1 MTREASIPRRLQEPK
16 DPYTPKPP
24 SDFQQIFRALK
35 DYVANDPSHY
45 DTALDQLDTF
55 DFTDST
61 TTKQVYQWDLS
72 ALIAEQ
78 SEVVDPAVVDQA
90 RTTMRTV
97 LDDWFDDRTSSHPGV
112 LHYQEQLGF
121 VLPTKDDFAEFIR
134 NHPPIGED
142 QGQLND
148 IFTSWR
154 DAYCDMRLR
163 QADAEVFPAG
173 RELARAL
180 RVAGVDRIDFA
191 EQWQTKDSIAEAIG
205 AAKSNTDEQARQLD
219 TFRRQDMEQSVLC
232 RQCFLYGSLEELAAD
247 LRQFYMPFG
256 SEMDEEVLQ
265 QVILDPL
272 KKHSIPELAVRQY
285 EQFRQ
290 TNGYEYEC
298 PWLEEIKR
306 WSVIKAGTHEDDSYI
321 YQVEL
326 SSQADT
332 DRFAVYC
339 GKSSTGGDVAHIS
352 LKPML
357 IPYEELRLM
366 THINDP
372 LTQDEFDQMRQQ
384 AERDGIEPTEFT
396 YDTETTRK
404 SIIQWSFPE
413 ETHTELMEILRTYGV
428 EVDHITGER
437 GSDLQRNF
445 GFALVREV
453 RETLHSE
460 ADDGEG
466 NNNVTTTYRIKMPE
480 KYSLEI
486 TNPSED
492 TVAKIGALSRLISRR
507 SL

>member
-1 MTREASIPRRLQEPK
+1 MTREISIPRRLQEPK

-24 SDFQQIFRALK
+24 SDCQQIFKTLK

-45 DTALDQLDTF
+45 NTALAQLDTF
-55 DFTDST
+55 DFTGSA

-78 SEVVDPAVVDQA
+78 SEVADPAVVDQA

-97 LDDWFDDRTSSHPGV
+97 LDGWFDDHTSSCPDV

-134 NHPPIGED
+134 NHPQIGED
-142 QGQLND
+142 QLQLND

-191 EQWQTKDSIAEAIG
+191 EQWQTKDGIAEAVG
-205 AAKSNTDEQARQLD
+205 AAKSNTDDQARQLD
-219 TFRRQDMEQSVLC
+219 TSRRQNMEQSVLC
-232 RQCFLYGSLEELAAD
+232 RQCFLYSSLEELAAD

-256 SEMDEEVLQ
+256 SEMDKEVLQ
-265 QVILDPL
+265 RVILDPL
-272 KKHSIPELAVRQY
+272 KRHSIPELAVRQY

-298 PWLEEIKR
+298 PWLEEIKC

-321 YQVEL
+321 YQIEL
-326 SSQADT
+326 ASQEDT

-372 LTQDEFDQMRQQ
+372 LTQDEFGQMRQQ
-384 AERDGIEPTEFT
+384 AGRNGIEPTEFT
-396 YDTETTRK
+396 YDTEVTRK
-404 SIIQWSFPE
+404 SITQWLFPE
-413 ETHTELMEILRTYGV
+413 ETHKELITILQAYGI
-428 EVDHITGER
+428 EVDYITGKL
-437 GSDLQRNF
+437 GSKLQRNF

-453 RETLHSE
+453 REALHSE

-466 NNNVTTTYRIKMPE
+466 NNDTITTYRIKMPE

-486 TNPSED
+486 ANPSKD
-492 TVAKIGALSRLISRR
+492 VVAKIGALSRLISRR

>member
-1 MTREASIPRRLQEPK
+1 MTHEIPIPGRLQELK
-16 DPYTPKPP
+16 DPHTPKQP
-24 SDFQQIFRALK
+24 SDCQQIFEVLK
-35 DYVANDPSHY
+35 SCVADDPSQY
-45 DTALDQLDTF
+45 DTALAQLDNL
-55 DFTDST
+55 DFADNATA
-61 TTKQVYQWDLS
+61 KQTYQWNLS
-72 ALIAEQ
+72 AVIAEQ
-78 SEVVDPAVVDQA
+78 SEAADPAVVDQA

-134 NHPPIGED
+134 NHPWIGED

-180 RVAGVDRIDFA
+180 RAAGVDRIDFA
-191 EQWQTKDSIAEAIG
+191 EQWQTKDGIAEAIG
-205 AAKSNTDEQARQLD
+205 AAKGNTDDQARQLD
-219 TFRRQDMEQSVLC
+219 TSRRQNMEQSVLC
-232 RQCFLYGSLEELAAD
+232 RQCFLYDSLEKLAAD

-256 SEMDEEVLQ
+256 SEMDKEVLQ
-265 QVILDPL
+265 RVILDPL
-272 KKHSIPELAVRQY
+272 KRHSIPELAVRQY
-285 EQFRQ
+285 EQFQQ

-298 PWLEEIKR
+298 PWLEEIKC

-339 GKSSTGGDVAHIS
+339 DKSSTGGDVARIS

-372 LTQDEFDQMRQQ
+372 LTQNEFGQMRQQ
-384 AERDGIEPTEFT
+384 AERNGIEPTEFT
-396 YDTETTRK
+396 YDTEVTRK
-404 SIIQWSFPE
+404 SITQWLFPE
-413 ETHTELMEILRTYGV
+413 ETHKELITILQAYGI
-428 EVDHITGER
+428 EVDYITGKL
-437 GSDLQRNF
+437 GSKLERNF
-445 GFALVREV
+445 GFALVREA
-453 RETLHSE
+453 REALHSE

-466 NNNVTTTYRIKMPE
+466 SNNVTTTYRIKMPE

-486 TNPSED
+486 ANPSKD
-492 TVAKIGALSRLISRR
+492 VVAKIRALNRLMSRR

>member
-1 MTREASIPRRLQEPK
+1 MTRELPIPPRLQEPK
-16 DPYTPKPP
+16 GPHIPKQP
-24 SDFQQIFRALK
+24 SDCQQIFEVLK
-35 DYVANDPSHY
+35 SCVVNDPSQY
-45 DTALDQLDTF
+45 DAALAQLDNL
-55 DFTDST
+55 DFADNA
-61 TTKQVYQWDLS
+61 TTKQAYQWKLS

-78 SEVVDPAVVDQA
+78 SEAADPAVVDQA

-97 LDDWFDDRTSSHPGV
+97 LDDWFDDHTSSHPDV

-134 NHPPIGED
+134 NHPQIGED
-142 QGQLND
+142 QWQLND

-180 RVAGVDRIDFA
+180 RAAGVDRIDFA
-191 EQWQTKDSIAEAIG
+191 EQWQARDGIAEAIG

-219 TFRRQDMEQSVLC
+219 TSRRQDMEQSVLC
-232 RQCFLYGSLEELAAD
+232 HQCFLYDSLEKLAAD

-272 KKHSIPELAVRQY
+272 KRHSIPELAVRQY

-384 AERDGIEPTEFT
+384 AERNGIEPTEFT
-396 YDTETTRK
+396 YDTEVTRK
-404 SIIQWSFPE
+404 SITQWSFPE
-413 ETHTELMEILRTYGV
+413 ETHTELMEIFRTYGV
-428 EVDHITGER
+428 EVDYITSER
-437 GSDLQRNF
+437 GSELQRNF
-445 GFALVREV
+445 GFALVREA
-453 RETLHSE
+453 REALHSE

-492 TVAKIGALSRLISRR
+492 TVTKIGVLSRLISRR

>member
-1 MTREASIPRRLQEPK
+1 MTHEIPIPGRLQEPK
-16 DPYTPKPP
+16 GPYTPKPP
-24 SDFQQIFRALK
+24 SDFQQTFKTLK
-35 DYVANDPSHY
+35 DRVADDPSHY
-45 DTALDQLDTF
+45 NTALAQLDTF
-55 DFTDST
+55 DFAGSA

-78 SEVVDPAVVDQA
+78 SEVADPAVVDQA

-97 LDDWFDDRTSSHPGV
+97 LDDWFDDHTSSHPDV

-121 VLPTKDDFAEFIR
+121 VLPTKDDFAKFMH
-134 NHPPIGED
+134 NHPRIGED

-163 QADAEVFPAG
+163 QADAKVFPAG

-180 RVAGVDRIDFA
+180 RAAGVERIDFA
-191 EQWQTKDSIAEAIG
+191 EQWQTKDGIAEAIG
-205 AAKSNTDEQARQLD
+205 AAKSNTDDQARQLD
-219 TFRRQDMEQSVLC
+219 TFRRQNMEQSVLC
-232 RQCFLYGSLEELAAD
+232 RQCFLYDSLEKLAAD

-256 SEMDEEVLQ
+256 SEMDKEVLQ
-265 QVILDPL
+265 RVILDPL
-272 KKHSIPELAVRQY
+272 KRHSIPALAVRQY
-285 EQFRQ
+285 EQFQQ

-298 PWLEEIKR
+298 PWLEEIKC

-339 GKSSTGGDVAHIS
+339 DKSSTGGDVARIS

-384 AERDGIEPTEFT
+384 AERNGIEPTEFT
-396 YDTETTRK
+396 YDTEVTRK
-404 SIIQWSFPE
+404 SITQWSFPE

-428 EVDHITGER
+428 EVDYITSGR
-437 GSDLQRNF
+437 GSELQRNF

-453 RETLHSE
+453 REILHSE

-466 NNNVTTTYRIKMPE
+466 SNNVTTTYRIKMPE

-486 TNPSED
+486 ANPSED
-492 TVAKIGALSRLISRR
+492 TVAKIGALRRLISRR

>member
-1 MTREASIPRRLQEPK
+1 MTREISIPRRLQEPK

-24 SDFQQIFRALK
+24 SDCQQIFEVLK
-35 DYVANDPSHY
+35 SCVADDPSQY
-45 DTALDQLDTF
+45 DTALAQLDNL
-55 DFTDST
+55 DFADNATA
-61 TTKQVYQWDLS
+61 KQTYQWKLS

-78 SEVVDPAVVDQA
+78 SEVADPAVVDQA

-97 LDDWFDDRTSSHPGV
+97 LDDWFDNHTSSHPDV

-134 NHPPIGED
+134 NHPRIGED

-180 RVAGVDRIDFA
+180 RAAGVDRIDFA
-191 EQWQTKDSIAEAIG
+191 EQWQTKDGIAEAIG

-232 RQCFLYGSLEELAAD
+232 RQCFLYDSLEKLAAD

-256 SEMDEEVLQ
+256 SEMDKEVLQ
-265 QVILDPL
+265 RVILDPL
-272 KKHSIPELAVRQY
+272 KRHSIPALAVRQY

>member
-1 MTREASIPRRLQEPK
+1 MTHEIPIPGRLQEPK
-16 DPYTPKPP
+16 GLYTPKPP
-24 SDFQQIFRALK
+24 SDFQQTFKTLK
-35 DYVANDPSHY
+35 DRVADDPSHY
-45 DTALDQLDTF
+45 NTALAQLDAF
-55 DFTDST
+55 DFAGSAI
-61 TTKQVYQWDLS
+61 TKQAYQWNLS

-78 SEVVDPAVVDQA
+78 SEVADPAMVDQA
-90 RTTMRTV
+90 RATMRTV
-97 LDDWFDDRTSSHPGV
+97 LDDWFDDHTSSHPDV

-121 VLPTKDDFAEFIR
+121 VLPTKDDFAEFMH
-134 NHPPIGED
+134 NHPQIGED

-163 QADAEVFPAG
+163 QADAKVFPAG

-191 EQWQTKDSIAEAIG
+191 EQWQTKDGIAEAIG

-219 TFRRQDMEQSVLC
+219 TFRRQNMEQSVLC
-232 RQCFLYGSLEELAAD
+232 RQCFLYDSLEELAAD

-265 QVILDPL
+265 RVILDPL
-272 KKHSIPELAVRQY
+272 KRHSIPELAIRQY

-290 TNGYEYEC
+290 TNGYEDEC

-339 GKSSTGGDVAHIS
+339 DKSSTGGDVAHIS

-372 LTQDEFDQMRQQ
+372 LTQDEFGQMRQQ
-384 AERDGIEPTEFT
+384 AEHGGIEPTEFT
-396 YDTETTRK
+396 YDTEVTRK
-404 SIIQWSFPE
+404 SITQWSFPE

-428 EVDHITGER
+428 EVDYITSER
-437 GSDLQRNF
+437 GSELQRNF
-445 GFALVREV
+445 GFALVREA

-466 NNNVTTTYRIKMPE
+466 NDDTITTYRIKMPE

-486 TNPSED
+486 ANPSKD
-492 TVAKIGALSRLISRR
+492 VVAKIRALGRLMSRQ

>member
-1 MTREASIPRRLQEPK
+1 
-16 DPYTPKPP
+16 
-24 SDFQQIFRALK
+24 
-35 DYVANDPSHY
+35 
-45 DTALDQLDTF
+45 
-55 DFTDST
+55 
-61 TTKQVYQWDLS
+61 
-72 ALIAEQ
+72 
-78 SEVVDPAVVDQA
+78 
-90 RTTMRTV
+90 
-97 LDDWFDDRTSSHPGV
+97 
-112 LHYQEQLGF
+112 
-121 VLPTKDDFAEFIR
+121 
-134 NHPPIGED
+134 
-142 QGQLND
+142 
-148 IFTSWR
+148 
-154 DAYCDMRLR
+154 MRLR

-191 EQWQTKDSIAEAIG
+191 EQWQAKDGIAEAIG
-205 AAKSNTDEQARQLD
+205 VTKSNTDEQARQLD

-232 RQCFLYGSLEELAAD
+232 HQCFLYDSLEKLAAD

-272 KKHSIPELAVRQY
+272 KRHSIPELAARQY

-339 GKSSTGGDVAHIS
+339 GKSSTGGDVARIS

-357 IPYEELRLM
+357 MPYEELRLM

-396 YDTETTRK
+396 YDTEVTRK
-404 SIIQWSFPE
+404 SITQWSFPE

-428 EVDHITGER
+428 EVDYITSGR
-437 GSDLQRNF
+437 GSELQRNF
-445 GFALVREV
+445 GFALVREA
-453 RETLHSE
+453 REALHSE
-460 ADDGEG
+460 ADDGED
-466 NNNVTTTYRIKMPE
+466 NNDTITTYRIKMPE

-486 TNPSED
+486 ANPSKD
-492 TVAKIGALSRLISRR
+492 VVAKIRALSRLMSRR

>member
-1 MTREASIPRRLQEPK
+1 
-16 DPYTPKPP
+16 
-24 SDFQQIFRALK
+24 
-35 DYVANDPSHY
+35 
-45 DTALDQLDTF
+45 
-55 DFTDST
+55 
-61 TTKQVYQWDLS
+61 
-72 ALIAEQ
+72 
-78 SEVVDPAVVDQA
+78 
-90 RTTMRTV
+90 MRTV
-97 LDDWFDDRTSSHPGV
+97 LDDWFDDHTSSHPDV

-121 VLPTKDDFAEFIR
+121 VLPTKEDFAEFMH
-134 NHPPIGED
+134 NHPQIGED
-142 QGQLND
+142 QWQLND

-163 QADAEVFPAG
+163 QADTEVFPAG

-191 EQWQTKDSIAEAIG
+191 EQWQAKDGIAEAIG
-205 AAKSNTDEQARQLD
+205 VAKSNTDEQARQLD
-219 TFRRQDMEQSVLC
+219 TFCRQDMEQSVLC
-232 RQCFLYGSLEELAAD
+232 RQCFLYNSLEELAAD

-256 SEMDEEVLQ
+256 SEIDEEVLQ
-265 QVILDPL
+265 RVILDPL
-272 KKHSIPELAVRQY
+272 KRHSIPELAVRQY

-326 SSQADT
+326 SSQANT

-384 AERDGIEPTEFT
+384 AEHDGIEPTELT
-396 YDTETTRK
+396 YDTEALRK
-404 SIIQWSFPE
+404 SITQWSFPE
-413 ETHTELMEILRTYGV
+413 ETHAELMEILRTYGV
-428 EVDHITGER
+428 EVDYITSGR
-437 GSDLQRNF
+437 GSELQRNF
-445 GFALVREV
+445 GFALVREA
-453 RETLHSE
+453 REALHSE

-466 NNNVTTTYRIKMPE
+466 NNDTIITYRIKMPE

-486 TNPSED
+486 TNPSKD
-492 TVAKIGALSRLISRR
+492 VVAKIRALGRLMSRQ

>member
-1 MTREASIPRRLQEPK
+1 MTRELPIPPRLQEPK
-16 DPYTPKPP
+16 GPHIPKQP
-24 SDFQQIFRALK
+24 SDCQQIFEVLK
-35 DYVANDPSHY
+35 SCVVNDPSQY
-45 DTALDQLDTF
+45 DAALAQLDNL
-55 DFTDST
+55 DFADNA
-61 TTKQVYQWDLS
+61 TTKQAYQWKLS

-78 SEVVDPAVVDQA
+78 SEAADPAVVDQA

-97 LDDWFDDRTSSHPGV
+97 LDDWFDDYTSSHPDV

-134 NHPPIGED
+134 NHPQIGED
-142 QGQLND
+142 QWQLND

-180 RVAGVDRIDFA
+180 RAAGVDRIDFA
-191 EQWQTKDSIAEAIG
+191 EQWQARDGIAEAIG

-219 TFRRQDMEQSVLC
+219 TSRRQDMEQSVLC
-232 RQCFLYGSLEELAAD
+232 HQCFLYDSLEKLAAD

-272 KKHSIPELAVRQY
+272 KRHSIPELAVRQY

-339 GKSSTGGDVAHIS
+339 GKSSTGGDVARIS

-357 IPYEELRLM
+357 MPYEELRLM

-372 LTQDEFDQMRQQ
+372 LTQDEFNQMRQQ

-396 YDTETTRK
+396 YDTKVTRK
-404 SIIQWSFPE
+404 SITQWSFPE

-428 EVDHITGER
+428 EVDYITSGR
-437 GSDLQRNF
+437 GSELQRNF
-445 GFALVREV
+445 GFALVREA
-453 RETLHSE
+453 REALHSE
-460 ADDGEG
+460 ADDGED
-466 NNNVTTTYRIKMPE
+466 NNDTITTYRIKMPE

-486 TNPSED
+486 ANPSKD
-492 TVAKIGALSRLISRR
+492 VVAKIRALSRLMSRR

>member
-1 MTREASIPRRLQEPK
+1 MTHEIPIPRRLQELK
-16 DPYTPKPP
+16 DLYTPKPP
-24 SDFQQIFRALK
+24 SDFQQIFKTLK
-35 DYVANDPSHY
+35 DRVVDDPSHY
-45 DTALDQLDTF
+45 NTALAQLDTF
-55 DFTDST
+55 DFAGSA

-90 RTTMRTV
+90 RATMRTV
-97 LDDWFDDRTSSHPGV
+97 LDDWFDDHTSSHPDV

-134 NHPPIGED
+134 NHPKIGED
-142 QGQLND
+142 QWQLND

-191 EQWQTKDSIAEAIG
+191 EQWQAKDGIAEAIG

-232 RQCFLYGSLEELAAD
+232 HQCFLYDSLEKLAAD

-265 QVILDPL
+265 RVILDPL
-272 KKHSIPELAVRQY
+272 KRHSIPELAVRQY

-298 PWLEEIKR
+298 PWLEEIKC

-372 LTQDEFDQMRQQ
+372 LTQNEFGQMRQQ
-384 AERDGIEPTEFT
+384 AERNGIEPTEFT
-396 YDTETTRK
+396 YDTEVTRK
-404 SIIQWSFPE
+404 SITQWLFPE
-413 ETHTELMEILRTYGV
+413 ETHKELITILQAYGI
-428 EVDHITGER
+428 EVDYITGKL
-437 GSDLQRNF
+437 GSKLERNF
-445 GFALVREV
+445 GFALVREA
-453 RETLHSE
+453 REALHSE

-466 NNNVTTTYRIKMPE
+466 SNNVTTTYRIKMPE

-486 TNPSED
+486 ANPSKD
-492 TVAKIGALSRLISRR
+492 VVAKIRALNRLMSRR

>member
-1 MTREASIPRRLQEPK
+1 MTHEIPIPGRLQEPK
-16 DPYTPKPP
+16 GPHIPKQP
-24 SDFQQIFRALK
+24 SDFQQTFRALK
-35 DYVANDPSHY
+35 DRVADDPSHY
-45 DTALDQLDTF
+45 NTALAQLDTF
-55 DFTDST
+55 DFTGSA

-97 LDDWFDDRTSSHPGV
+97 LDDWFDNHTSSHPDV

-121 VLPTKDDFAEFIR
+121 VLPTKDDFAKFMH
-134 NHPPIGED
+134 NHPRIGED
-142 QGQLND
+142 QWQLND

-163 QADAEVFPAG
+163 QADAKVFPAG

-180 RVAGVDRIDFA
+180 RVAGVDRIDFT
-191 EQWQTKDSIAEAIG
+191 EQWQAKDGIAEEVG

-232 RQCFLYGSLEELAAD
+232 RQCFLYDSLEELAAD

-265 QVILDPL
+265 HVILDPL
-272 KKHSIPELAVRQY
+272 KRHSIPELAVRQY

-339 GKSSTGGDVAHIS
+339 GKSSAGGDVAHIS

-357 IPYEELRLM
+357 MPYEELRLM

-384 AERDGIEPTEFT
+384 AERNGIEPTEFT
-396 YDTETTRK
+396 YDTEVTRK
-404 SIIQWSFPE
+404 SITQWSFPE

-428 EVDHITGER
+428 EVDYITSGR
-437 GSDLQRNF
+437 GSELQRNF
-445 GFALVREV
+445 GFALVREA
-453 RETLHSE
+453 REALHSE

-466 NNNVTTTYRIKMPE
+466 NNDTIITYRIKMPE

-486 TNPSED
+486 ANPSED
-492 TVAKIGALSRLISRR
+492 TVAKIRALGRLISRR

>member
-1 MTREASIPRRLQEPK
+1 MTRELPIPHRLQEPK
-16 DPYTPKPP
+16 GPHIPKQP
-24 SDFQQIFRALK
+24 SDCQQIFEVLK
-35 DYVANDPSHY
+35 SCVANDPSHY
-45 DTALDQLDTF
+45 NTALDQLDTF
-55 DFTDST
+55 DFTGSA
-61 TTKQVYQWDLS
+61 TTKQTYQWKLS
-72 ALIAEQ
+72 AVIAEQ

-191 EQWQTKDSIAEAIG
+191 EQWQTKDGIAEAIG
-205 AAKSNTDEQARQLD
+205 AAKSSTDEQARQLD

-232 RQCFLYGSLEELAAD
+232 RQCFLYSSLEELAAD

-265 QVILDPL
+265 RVILDPL
-272 KKHSIPELAVRQY
+272 KRHSIPALAVRQY

-298 PWLEEIKR
+298 PWLEEIKC

-384 AERDGIEPTEFT
+384 AERNGIEPTEFT
-396 YDTETTRK
+396 YDTEVTRK
-404 SIIQWSFPE
+404 SITQWSFPE
-413 ETHTELMEILRTYGV
+413 ETHTELMEIFRTYGV
-428 EVDHITGER
+428 EVDYITSER
-437 GSDLQRNF
+437 GSELQRNF
-445 GFALVREV
+445 GFALVREA
-453 RETLHSE
+453 REALHSE

-466 NNNVTTTYRIKMPE
+466 NNDTITTYRIKMPE

-492 TVAKIGALSRLISRR
+492 TVTKIGVLSRLISRR

>member
-1 MTREASIPRRLQEPK
+1 MTRKSPIPHRLQK
-16 DPYTPKPP
+16 DSYIPKPP
-24 SDFQQIFRALK
+24 SDYQQIFEVLK
-35 DYVANDPSHY
+35 SCVANDPSQY
-45 DTALDQLDTF
+45 DTALAQLDNL
-55 DFTDST
+55 DFADNATA
-61 TTKQVYQWDLS
+61 KQTYQWNLS
-72 ALIAEQ
+72 AVIAEQ
-78 SEVVDPAVVDQA
+78 SEVADPVAVDQA
-90 RTTMRTV
+90 RAIMRTV
-97 LDDWFDDRTSSHPGV
+97 LDDWFDDHTSSCPGL

-121 VLPTKDDFAEFIR
+121 VLPTKEDFADFVR
-134 NHPPIGED
+134 NHPQISGS
-142 QGQLND
+142 QWQLDD

-154 DAYCDMRLR
+154 DSYCDMHLR
-163 QADAEVFPAG
+163 QADVEVFPAG

-180 RVAGVDRIDFA
+180 RAAGVERIDFA
-191 EQWQTKDSIAEAIG
+191 KQWQPKAIG
-205 AAKSNTDEQARQLD
+205 AVKIHTDEHFRQVD
-219 TFRRQDMEQSVLC
+219 AFRRQDMEQSVLC
-232 RQCFLYGSLEELAAD
+232 RQCFLYGSLDELAAD

-256 SEMDEEVLQ
+256 GEIDEEALQ
-265 QVILDPL
+265 RVILDPL
-272 KKHSIPELAVRQY
+272 RSHSTPELAGQQY
-285 EQFRQ
+285 EQFWQ

-298 PWLEEIKR
+298 SWLEAIKHR
-306 WSVIKAGTHEDDSYI
+306 SVIKASTHEDDGYI
-321 YQVEL
+321 YQIEL
-326 SSQADT
+326 SSQEDT

-339 GKSSTGGDVAHIS
+339 GKSSTGGDVTSLS

-372 LTQDEFDQMRQQ
+372 LTQDEFDQIRQQ
-384 AERDGIEPTEFT
+384 AECDGIEPAKFA
-396 YDTETTRK
+396 YNTETTRK
-404 SIIQWSFPE
+404 SITQWSFPE

>member
-1 MTREASIPRRLQEPK
+1 MARELPIPHRLQEPK
-16 DPYTPKPP
+16 GPHIPKQP
-24 SDFQQIFRALK
+24 SDCQQIFKTLK
-35 DYVANDPSHY
+35 DYVANDPSQY

-55 DFTDST
+55 DFTGSA
-61 TTKQVYQWDLS
+61 TTKQTYQWKLS

-78 SEVVDPAVVDQA
+78 SEVADPAVVDQA

-134 NHPPIGED
+134 NHPQIGED
-142 QGQLND
+142 QWQLND

-163 QADAEVFPAG
+163 QADVEVFPAG

-180 RVAGVDRIDFA
+180 RAAGVDRIDFA
-191 EQWQTKDSIAEAIG
+191 EQWQTKDGIAEAIG
-205 AAKSNTDEQARQLD
+205 AAKSNTDDQARQLD
-219 TFRRQDMEQSVLC
+219 TSRRQNMEQSVLC
-232 RQCFLYGSLEELAAD
+232 RQCFLYDSLEKLAAD

-256 SEMDEEVLQ
+256 SEMDKEVLQ
-265 QVILDPL
+265 RVILDPL
-272 KKHSIPELAVRQY
+272 KRHSIPELAVRQY

-298 PWLEEIKR
+298 PWLEEIKC
-306 WSVIKAGTHEDDSYI
+306 WSVIKAGTHKDDSYI

-372 LTQDEFDQMRQQ
+372 LTQDEFGQMRQQ
-384 AERDGIEPTEFT
+384 AERNGIEPTEFT
-396 YDTETTRK
+396 YDTEVTRK
-404 SIIQWSFPE
+404 SITQWSFPE

-428 EVDHITGER
+428 EVDYITSGR
-437 GSDLQRNF
+437 GSELQRNF

-453 RETLHSE
+453 REALHSE

-466 NNNVTTTYRIKMPE
+466 NNDTITTYRIKMPE

-486 TNPSED
+486 ANPSED
-492 TVAKIGALSRLISRR
+492 TVAKIGALRRLISRR
-507 SL
+507 IL

>member
-1 MTREASIPRRLQEPK
+1 MTHEIPIPGRLQELK
-16 DPYTPKPP
+16 DPHTPKQP
-24 SDFQQIFRALK
+24 SDCQQIFEVLK
-35 DYVANDPSHY
+35 SCVADDPSQY
-45 DTALDQLDTF
+45 DTALAQLDNL
-55 DFTDST
+55 DFADNATA
-61 TTKQVYQWDLS
+61 KQTYQWNLS
-72 ALIAEQ
+72 AVIAEQ
-78 SEVVDPAVVDQA
+78 SEAADPAVVDQA

-134 NHPPIGED
+134 NHPWIGED

-163 QADAEVFPAG
+163 QADVEVFPAG

-180 RVAGVDRIDFA
+180 RAAGVDRIDFA
-191 EQWQTKDSIAEAIG
+191 EQWQTKDGIAEAIG
-205 AAKSNTDEQARQLD
+205 AAKGNTDDQARQLD
-219 TFRRQDMEQSVLC
+219 TSRRQNMEQSVLC
-232 RQCFLYGSLEELAAD
+232 RQCFLYDNLEKLAAD

-256 SEMDEEVLQ
+256 SEMDKEVLQ
-265 QVILDPL
+265 RVILDPL
-272 KKHSIPELAVRQY
+272 KRHSIPELAVRQY
-285 EQFRQ
+285 EQFQQ

-298 PWLEEIKR
+298 PWLEEIKC

-339 GKSSTGGDVAHIS
+339 DKSSTGGDVARIS

-372 LTQDEFDQMRQQ
+372 LTQDEFGQMRQQ
-384 AERDGIEPTEFT
+384 AERNGIEPTEFT
-396 YDTETTRK
+396 YDTEVTRK
-404 SIIQWSFPE
+404 SITQWSFPE

-428 EVDHITGER
+428 EVDYITSGR
-437 GSDLQRNF
+437 GSELQRNF

-453 RETLHSE
+453 REALHSE

-466 NNNVTTTYRIKMPE
+466 NNDTITTYRIKMPE

-486 TNPSED
+486 ANPSKD
-492 TVAKIGALSRLISRR
+492 VVAKIGALSRLISRR

>member
-1 MTREASIPRRLQEPK
+1 MTHEIPIPGRLQEPK
-16 DPYTPKPP
+16 GPYTPKPP
-24 SDFQQIFRALK
+24 SDCQQIFKTLK
-35 DYVANDPSHY
+35 DYVANDPLHY
-45 DTALDQLDTF
+45 NTALAQLDTF
-55 DFTDST
+55 DFTGSA

-78 SEVVDPAVVDQA
+78 SEVADPAVVDQA

-97 LDDWFDDRTSSHPGV
+97 LDGWFDDHTSSCPDV

-134 NHPPIGED
+134 NHPQIGED
-142 QGQLND
+142 QLQLND

-180 RVAGVDRIDFA
+180 RAAGVDRIDFA
-191 EQWQTKDSIAEAIG
+191 EQWQTKDGIAEAIG
-205 AAKSNTDEQARQLD
+205 VAKSNTDDQARQLD
-219 TFRRQDMEQSVLC
+219 TSRRQNMEQSVLC
-232 RQCFLYGSLEELAAD
+232 RQCFLYDSLEKLAAD

-256 SEMDEEVLQ
+256 SEMDKEVLQ
-265 QVILDPL
+265 RVILDPL
-272 KKHSIPELAVRQY
+272 KRHSIPALAIRQY
-285 EQFRQ
+285 EQFQQ
-290 TNGYEYEC
+290 TNGYEYEY

-326 SSQADT
+326 SSQEDT

-366 THINDP
+366 THINDS
-372 LTQDEFDQMRQQ
+372 LTQDEFGQMRQQ
-384 AERDGIEPTEFT
+384 AGRNGIEPTEFT
-396 YDTETTRK
+396 YDTEVTRK
-404 SIIQWSFPE
+404 SITQWLFPE
-413 ETHTELMEILRTYGV
+413 ETHKELITILQAYGI
-428 EVDHITGER
+428 EVDYITGKL
-437 GSDLQRNF
+437 GSKLERNF

-453 RETLHSE
+453 REALHSE

-466 NNNVTTTYRIKMPE
+466 NNDTITTYCIKMPE

-486 TNPSED
+486 ANPSKD
-492 TVAKIGALSRLISRR
+492 VVAKIGALRRLISRR

>member
-1 MTREASIPRRLQEPK
+1 MTREISIPRRLQEPK

-24 SDFQQIFRALK
+24 SDCQQIFKTLK

-45 DTALDQLDTF
+45 NTALAQLDTF
-55 DFTDST
+55 DFTGSA

-78 SEVVDPAVVDQA
+78 SEVADPAVVDQA

-97 LDDWFDDRTSSHPGV
+97 LDGWFDDHTSSCPDV

-134 NHPPIGED
+134 NHPQIGED
-142 QGQLND
+142 QLQLND

-191 EQWQTKDSIAEAIG
+191 EQWQTKDGIAEAIG
-205 AAKSNTDEQARQLD
+205 AAKSNTDEQAQQLD
-219 TFRRQDMEQSVLC
+219 TSRRQNMEQSVLC
-232 RQCFLYGSLEELAAD
+232 RQCFLYDSLEKLAAD

-256 SEMDEEVLQ
+256 SEMDKEVLQ
-265 QVILDPL
+265 RVILDPL
-272 KKHSIPELAVRQY
+272 KRHSIPALAVRQY

-298 PWLEEIKR
+298 PWLEEIKC
-306 WSVIKAGTHEDDSYI
+306 WSVIKAGTHEDDGYI

-372 LTQDEFDQMRQQ
+372 LTQDEFGQMRQQ
-384 AERDGIEPTEFT
+384 AGRNGIEPTEFT
-396 YDTETTRK
+396 YDTEVTRK
-404 SIIQWSFPE
+404 SITQWLFPE
-413 ETHTELMEILRTYGV
+413 ETHKELITILQAYGI
-428 EVDHITGER
+428 EVDYITGKL
-437 GSDLQRNF
+437 GSKLQRNF

-453 RETLHSE
+453 REALHSE

-466 NNNVTTTYRIKMPE
+466 NNDTITTYRIKMPE

-486 TNPSED
+486 ANPSKD
-492 TVAKIGALSRLISRR
+492 VVAKIGALSRLISRR

>member
-1 MTREASIPRRLQEPK
+1 MTHEIPIPGRLQEPK
-16 DPYTPKPP
+16 GPYTPKPP
-24 SDFQQIFRALK
+24 SDFQQTFKTLK
-35 DYVANDPSHY
+35 DRVADDLSHY
-45 DTALDQLDTF
+45 NTALAQLDTF
-55 DFTDST
+55 DFAGSA
-61 TTKQVYQWDLS
+61 TTKQAYQWNLS

-78 SEVVDPAVVDQA
+78 SEVADPAVVDQA

-97 LDDWFDDRTSSHPGV
+97 LDDWFDNHTSSHPDV

-121 VLPTKDDFAEFIR
+121 VLPTKDDFAEFIH
-134 NHPPIGED
+134 NHPRIGED

-163 QADAEVFPAG
+163 QADAKVFPAG

-180 RVAGVDRIDFA
+180 RAAGVDRIDFA
-191 EQWQTKDSIAEAIG
+191 EQWQAKDGIAEEVG

-232 RQCFLYGSLEELAAD
+232 RQCFLYDSLEKLAAD

-256 SEMDEEVLQ
+256 SEMDKEVLQ
-265 QVILDPL
+265 RVILDPL
-272 KKHSIPELAVRQY
+272 KRHSIPELAVRQY

-298 PWLEEIKR
+298 PWLEEIKY

-339 GKSSTGGDVAHIS
+339 DKSSTGGDVARIS

-384 AERDGIEPTEFT
+384 AEHGGIEPTEFT
-396 YDTETTRK
+396 YDTEVTRK
-404 SIIQWSFPE
+404 SITQWSFPE
-413 ETHTELMEILRTYGV
+413 ETHTELMEILRTYGI
-428 EVDHITGER
+428 EVDHITSER
-437 GSDLQRNF
+437 GSELQRNF
-445 GFALVREV
+445 GFALVREAK
-453 RETLHSE
+453 ETLHSE
-460 ADDGEG
+460 ADDGED
-466 NNNVTTTYRIKMPE
+466 NDDTITTYRIKMPE

-486 TNPSED
+486 ANPSKD
-492 TVAKIGALSRLISRR
+492 VVAKIRALGRLMSRQ